1 MTVLYVPSLL
11 DSGTP
16 AREANGRERDGVHLS
31 DDVHSID
38 DVHLGGGVHF
48 RDG

>member
-16 AREANGRERDGVHLS
+16 AREAEGRKSDGVHFS
-31 DDVHSID
+31 DDVHSSD